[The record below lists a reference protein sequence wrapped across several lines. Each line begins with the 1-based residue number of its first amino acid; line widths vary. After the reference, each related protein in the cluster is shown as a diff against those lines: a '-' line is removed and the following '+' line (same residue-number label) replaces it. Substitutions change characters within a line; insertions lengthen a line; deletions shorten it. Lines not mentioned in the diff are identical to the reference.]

1 MLLER
6 VENRRVVAFQLVLG
20 DPSYIR
26 RGRLY
31 PFTSALAVTGDG
43 IYLSTCYS
51 IMTITIASTTSV
63 LRKEGKG
70 AENLSLS
77 RHEEDHMTGN
87 RCVKS
92 AFIGHETSL
101 SLSIPFPVFLTGI
114 YL

>member
-1 MLLER
+1 
-6 VENRRVVAFQLVLG
+6 
-20 DPSYIR
+20 
-26 RGRLY
+26 
-31 PFTSALAVTGDG
+31 
-43 IYLSTCYS
+43 
-51 IMTITIASTTSV
+51 MTITIASTTPG

-101 SLSIPFPVFLTGI
+101 SLSVPFPVFLTGI
-114 YL
+114 YLSNLSFPIIYLTWKVVTRCHDILERNQKEPQRLREQAHRGNATT